1 MHHNDITIRN
11 ATPDDAEALLGIY
24 APYVEQTAIT
34 FEIERPTLA
43 DFRQRIETISAEFP
57 YLVAETGGHIA
68 GYSYANRF
76 MERAAYNHCV

>member
-1 MHHNDITIRN
+1 MHYNDITIRN

-43 DFRQRIETISAEFP
+43 DLRQRIFSSAQEF
-57 YLVAETGGHIA
+57 
-68 GYSYANRF
+68 RF
-76 MERAAYNHCV
+76 LMYENVSSVYEHALCYCTE